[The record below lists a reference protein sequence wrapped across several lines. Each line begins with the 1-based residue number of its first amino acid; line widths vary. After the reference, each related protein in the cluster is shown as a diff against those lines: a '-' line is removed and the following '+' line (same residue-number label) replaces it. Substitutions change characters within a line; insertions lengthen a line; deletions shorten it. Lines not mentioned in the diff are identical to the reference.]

1 MLWSFSARS
10 MHQLIKN
17 QGDKRVL
24 EQASVEL
31 GEILELFAGDVAEE
45 AIALAENKGYQIVK
59 EEHVKKALR

>member
-1 MLWSFSARS
+1 MEFSSRA

-17 QGDKRVL
+17 QGDKRVS

-31 GEILELFAGDVAEE
+31 GEILELFAADVAEE
-45 AIALAENKGYQIVK
+45 AIALAQDEGYQTVK